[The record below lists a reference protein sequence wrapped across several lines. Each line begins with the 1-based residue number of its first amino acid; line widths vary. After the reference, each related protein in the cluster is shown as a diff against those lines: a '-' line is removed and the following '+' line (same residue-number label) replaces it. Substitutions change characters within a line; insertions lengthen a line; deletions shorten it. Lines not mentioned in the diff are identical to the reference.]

1 MFDHAQTQNINLF
14 ELLEHK
20 KINNYDVKLFMVTT
34 TAPQIEYHAMLMD
47 NASADSTVTVRTVN
61 KLTHAQAQ
69 FANLCAYAQEI
80 MRQPQA
86 H

>member
-1 MFDHAQTQNINLF
+1 MFKDAQTQNINLF

-34 TAPQIEYHAMLMD
+34 TAPHVEYHAMLMD
-47 NASADSTVTVRTVN
+47 NAKAIEAITVRTTN

-80 MRQPQA
+80 KAERA
-86 H
+86 